1 MLPKYLEVLLKT
13 HRNWLAAVTVLVAFM
28 LLINI
33 SASEA
38 NEESDRISA
47 ISKASQSVVSVRTY
61 RQNRTKPGI
70 GSGVIINSGGYI
82 LTNAHVVKGGKKI
95 RVQLKNK
102 KTFDAQIHKIAGDKD
117 LAIIKISAQDLP
129 AARIGNSDNLRVG
142 QTVIAIGDP
151 LGFTG
156 TVTQG
161 MISGLGRN
169 IETKGI
175 KYTNLIQTD
184 AAINPGSSGGALL
197 NSRGELI
204 GINALVYTGPSN
216 GYDKA
221 QGLGFAIPIKNAYS
235 VAQQLMD
242 SPADSSYIADGNDLP
257 SGTRPWLGLSG
268 ATLTLEKAQDF
279 NIKITSGVFV
289 TQVIDGS
296 PAGRANIK
304 PGDTVSAVDKV
315 TVGSVGAMVRELN
328 KHNAGDRIKLT
339 VWRNNKK
346 FIVSITLDAQ

>member
-1 MLPKYLEVLLKT
+1 MKT
-13 HRNWLAAVTVLVAFM
+13 HLNRLASLIATVAVIFWFSTSVAKT
-28 LLINI
+28 
-33 SASEA
+33 
-38 NEESDRISA
+38 NEENDRINA
-47 ISKASQSVVSVRTY
+47 IAKASKSVVSVRTY

-70 GSGVIINSGGYI
+70 GSGVIINKDGYI

-95 RVQLKNK
+95 KIQLKNK
-102 KTFDAQIHKIAGDKD
+102 KTFEAQIHRMAADKD
-117 LAIIKISAQDLP
+117 LAVLKINAQDLP
-129 AARIGNSDNLRVG
+129 VAKIGNSDNLRVG

-204 GINALVYTGPSN
+204 GINALVYTGPST

-221 QGLGFAIPIKNAYS
+221 QGLGFAVPIKNAFS

-242 SPADSSYIADGNDLP
+242 SAADYSSSDISSHG
-257 SGTRPWLGLSG
+257 SGARPWLGLSG
-268 ATLTLEKAQDF
+268 ATLTRDRAMD
-279 NIKITSGVFV
+279 NDIKITSGVFV
-289 TQVIDGS
+289 TQVVEGS
-296 PAGRANIK
+296 PASRANIK
-304 PGDTVSAVDKV
+304 PGDTVSALDGVAV
-315 TVGSVGAMVRELN
+315 NAVEAMVRELN
-328 KHNAGDRIKLT
+328 KHEAGDKIKLT

-346 FIVSITLDAQ
+346 FIVTITLDAQ

>member
-1 MLPKYLEVLLKT
+1 M
-13 HRNWLAAVTVLVAFM
+13 
-28 LLINI
+28 INV
-33 SASEA
+33 SVSEA
-38 NEESDRISA
+38 NEETDRISA
-47 ISKASQSVVSVRTY
+47 ISRASKSVVSVRTY

-70 GSGVIINSGGYI
+70 GSGVIINSSGYI

-102 KTFDAQIHKIAGDKD
+102 KTYDANIHKMAGDKD
-117 LAIIKISAQDLP
+117 LAIIKIDGQDFP
-129 AARIGNSDNLRVG
+129 AARIGDSDNLRIG

-221 QGLGFAIPIKNAYS
+221 QGLGFAIPIKNAFS
-235 VAQQLMD
+235 VAQQLME
-242 SPADSSYIADGNDLP
+242 SPADTNYIADNENMP
-257 SGTRPWLGLSG
+257 SGNRPWLGLSG
-268 ATLTLEKAQDF
+268 ATLTNEKAQDF

-289 TQVIDGS
+289 TQVVDGS

-304 PGDTVSAVDKV
+304 PGDTVSAVNKV
-315 TVGSVGAMVRELN
+315 TVSSVGAMVRELN
-328 KHNAGDRIKLT
+328 KYSAGDRIKLT

>member
-1 MLPKYLEVLLKT
+1 MKT
-13 HRNWLAAVTVLVAFM
+13 HLNRLASLIATVAVIFWFSTSVAKT
-28 LLINI
+28 
-33 SASEA
+33 
-38 NEESDRISA
+38 NEENDRINA
-47 ISKASQSVVSVRTY
+47 IAKASKSVVSVRTY

-70 GSGVIINSGGYI
+70 GSGVIINKDGYI

-95 RVQLKNK
+95 KIQLKNK
-102 KTFDAQIHKIAGDKD
+102 KTFEAQIHKMAADKD
-117 LAIIKISAQDLP
+117 LAVLKINAQDLP
-129 AARIGNSDNLRVG
+129 VAKIGNSDNLRVG

-204 GINALVYTGPSN
+204 GINALVYTGPST

-221 QGLGFAIPIKNAYS
+221 QGLGFAVPIKNAFS

-242 SPADSSYIADGNDLP
+242 SA
-257 SGTRPWLGLSG
+257 RPWLGLSG
-268 ATLTLEKAQDF
+268 ATLTRDRAMD
-279 NIKITSGVFV
+279 NDIKITSGVFV
-289 TQVIDGS
+289 TQVVEGS
-296 PAGRANIK
+296 PASRANIK
-304 PGDTVSAVDKV
+304 PGDTVSALDGVAV
-315 TVGSVGAMVRELN
+315 NAVEAMVRELN
-328 KHNAGDRIKLT
+328 KHEAGDKIKLT

-346 FIVSITLDAQ
+346 FIVTITLDAQ

>member
-1 MLPKYLEVLLKT
+1 MT
-13 HRNWLAAVTVLVAFM
+13 AAAALFGVRTAC
-28 LLINI
+28 
-33 SASEA
+33 A
-38 NEESDRISA
+38 NEESDRVSA
-47 ISKASQSVVSVRTY
+47 IARASKSVVSVRTY

-70 GSGVIINSGGYI
+70 GSGVIINSNGYI
-82 LTNAHVVKGGKKI
+82 LTNAHVVKGGKTIK
-95 RVQLKNK
+95 VQLKNK
-102 KTFDAQIHKIAGDKD
+102 KTFEAKIHKMAGDKD
-117 LAIIKISAQDLP
+117 LAIIKIDAGSLP
-129 AARIGNSDNLRVG
+129 AARIGSSDSLRIG

-161 MISGLGRN
+161 MISGLGRD

-175 KYTNLIQTD
+175 KYKNMIQTD

-197 NSRGELI
+197 NSHGELI

-221 QGLGFAIPIKNAYS
+221 QGLGFAIPIKTAYN

-242 SPADSSYIADGNDLP
+242 SPSDSSLADDDDL
-257 SGTRPWLGLSG
+257 SAGSSDSSNRPWLGLSG

-279 NIKITSGVFV
+279 DIKITSGVFV
-289 TQVIDGS
+289 TQVVEGS

-304 PGDTVSAVDKV
+304 PGDTVSAINGA
-315 TVGSVGAMVRELN
+315 TVNSVGTMIKELN
-328 KHNAGDRIKLT
+328 KHKAGERIKLT
-339 VWRNNKK
+339 VWRHNKK
-346 FIVSITLDAQ
+346 FIVSITLDAR